1 MPIVTCDCGAR
12 LNAPDK
18 FAGKL
23 VKCPKCATPVRV
35 PAGEAAPEPEIDL
48 LPLDPPPPPRV
59 APPPAAVPAVPAPRR
74 LAKPLPPPAPPVPAW
89 KLYARWA
96 LGLALLPLFFSVF
109 TKNDVMERF
118 EQMKKDDPKLAAQI
132 EKWEERRDAKEEEL
146 FDLLPEHR
154 IAGALVSRNSMIH
167 WLFAILSAGVFWGFL
182 MLVYPLGN
190 ASPHGLWGVGL
201 FTGTL
206 GILLLLGLQIAASAT
221 QGMMITGRSILV
233 IIFYII
239 KFIGFSY
246 RAALDPENGFLLSML
261 GFTFG
266 VGFCEEVCKL
276 LPLLWHFKRTAKLD
290 LSGAVLWGLASGIGF
305 GVSEGITYSADQYNG
320 FQTGEIYVVR
330 FISCV
335 ALHAIW
341 NGFSAV
347 LLWKWQNDIQAVDR
361 WFEWFIPVFKV
372 AGVPM
377 FLHAL
382 YDTALKK
389 DHELV
394 ALLTAVVSF
403 AAFAWL
409 YERVKKDE
417 PALSGVTT

>member
-1 MPIVTCDCGAR
+1 MPILTCDCGAR
-12 LNAPDK
+12 LNAPDTL
-18 FAGKL
+18 AGKL
-23 VKCPKCATPVRV
+23 VQCPKCTSPVRV
-35 PAGEAAPEPEIDL
+35 PAAAAVPAEPEIDL
-48 LPLDPPPPPRV
+48 MPLAPPSAAPAVAPPRV
-59 APPPAAVPAVPAPRR
+59 ASPLPRRPVAPR
-74 LAKPLPPPAPPVPAW
+74 PPPAPPAPTW
-89 KLYARWA
+89 KLYGRWILA
-96 LGLALLPLFFSVF
+96 LALLPLFFSVF
-109 TKNDVMERF
+109 TKSDVKERF
-118 EQMKKDDPKLAAQI
+118 EQMIESDPKLAAKI
-132 EKWEERRDAKEEEL
+132 EALEKRNAKDEEL
-146 FDLLPEHR
+146 FAVMPENR
-154 IAGALVSRNSMIH
+154 IPGAFVSHSSKIH

-190 ASPHGLWGVGL
+190 SSPHGLWGVGV
-201 FTGTL
+201 FTGTV
-206 GILLLLGLQIAASAT
+206 GIVLLLGLQIAGEFS
-221 QGMMITGRSILV
+221 QGMDLTGRSIIV
-233 IIFYII
+233 ILFYIV

-320 FQTGEIYVVR
+320 IHTGEIYGVR
-330 FISCV
+330 FVSCV

-347 LLWKWQNDIQAVDR
+347 LLWKWQNDLQAIDK
-361 WFEWFIPVFKV
+361 WYDWFIPLFKI
-372 AGVPM
+372 AGVSM
-377 FLHAL
+377 VLHAL

-394 ALLTAVVSF
+394 ALVTAVVSF
-403 AAFAWL
+403 AAFFWL

-417 PALSGVTT
+417 PALTGASA